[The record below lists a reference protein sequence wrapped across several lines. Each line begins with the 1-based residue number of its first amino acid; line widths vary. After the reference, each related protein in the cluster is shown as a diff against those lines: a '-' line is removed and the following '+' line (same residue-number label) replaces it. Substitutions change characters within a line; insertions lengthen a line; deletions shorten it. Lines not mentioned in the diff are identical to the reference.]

1 MMNLLCAAMFCGVL
15 IRLNRHQS
23 LLVVVENTRRAEKLQ
38 NAEPRI
44 GVTSRGE
51 RRSAMTIISDEGEEV
66 VLASSPCFL
75 HELGADGS
83 PRVDPVQA
91 RDVANWRKAERQR
104 LLEQRK
110 AFTDEYRS
118 EQADAIARSLD
129 GILASMP
136 SVTLSVY
143 WPIRGEPDL
152 RAWMGRQSQNG
163 LRIALP
169 VAIALGQALVF
180 REWHPHARLARGLW
194 KIPYPADGAELM
206 PTVVIAPLVG
216 FDGEC
221 FRLGYGGGFFDRTLA
236 ALNPRPLAIG
246 VGYPSAALRSIFPQP
261 HDIPMDWIVT
271 GTLPSVQRVQP
282 SMAQTA
288 RSDNSTSP

>member
-1 MMNLLCAAMFCGVL
+1 
-15 IRLNRHQS
+15 
-23 LLVVVENTRRAEKLQ
+23 
-38 NAEPRI
+38 
-44 GVTSRGE
+44 
-51 RRSAMTIISDEGEEV
+51 MTAISDEGDEV
-66 VLASSPCFL
+66 VSASPPCFL
-75 HELGADGS
+75 HELGPDGS

-104 LLEQRK
+104 LVEQRK
-110 AFTDEYRS
+110 SFTEEYRS
-118 EQADAIARSLD
+118 EQTVAISRALD
-129 GILASMP
+129 EILATMS

-169 VAIALGQALVF
+169 VALALGQALVF

-194 KIPYPADGAELM
+194 KIPYPADGAELV

-236 ALNPRPLAIG
+236 ALDSRPLAIG
-246 VGYPSAALRSIFPQP
+246 VGYPGAALRSIFPQP

-271 GTLPSVQRVQP
+271 GSLPSVQRVQP
-282 SMAQTA
+282 SKAQNA
-288 RSDNSTSP
+288 RSENPTSS